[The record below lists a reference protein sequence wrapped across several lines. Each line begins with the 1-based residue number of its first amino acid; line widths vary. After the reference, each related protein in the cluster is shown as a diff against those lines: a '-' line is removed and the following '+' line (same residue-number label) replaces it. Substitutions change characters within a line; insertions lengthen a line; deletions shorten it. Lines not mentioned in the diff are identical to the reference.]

1 MKTVR
6 LETVLGEDEDYD
18 KIFYD
23 YLEVYGNSH
32 KIVKESDETNKYPE
46 VEYTGNEMEIKNMLT
61 EKFGYTREDFESL
74 YPDLL

>member
-6 LETVLGEDEDYD
+6 LATVIGEDEDYD

-23 YLEVYGNSH
+23 YLEVYGISH
-32 KIVKESDETNKYPE
+32 RVVKESDKSNKYPE
-46 VEYTGNEMEIKNMLT
+46 IEYTGNETEIKHMLT
-61 EKFGYTREDFESL
+61 EKFGFSREDFESL

>member
-23 YLEVYGNSH
+23 YLGVYGISH
-32 KIVKESDETNKYPE
+32 KIVNEVSESIKYPE
-46 VEYTGNEMEIKNMLT
+46 VEYTGGEVEIKHMLT
-61 EKFGYTREDFESL
+61 EKFGFNREDFESL

>member
-6 LETVLGEDEDYD
+6 LATILGEDEDYD

-23 YLEVYGNSH
+23 YLEVYGISH
-32 KIVKESDETNKYPE
+32 KIVKEVDESIKYPE
-46 VEYTGNEMEIKNMLT
+46 VEYTGNEIEIKNMLT

>member
-1 MKTVR
+1 
-6 LETVLGEDEDYD
+6 
-18 KIFYD
+18 
-23 YLEVYGNSH
+23 VYGISH

>member
-6 LETVLGEDEDYD
+6 LATILGEDEDYD

-23 YLEVYGNSH
+23 YLEVYNISH
-32 KIVKESDETNKYPE
+32 KVVKESDETNKYPE

-61 EKFGYTREDFESL
+61 EKFGFNREDFESL